1 MRARNLMT
9 ISIVLSRY
17 VKTNSQEVAM
27 GKRCAVCEGAWQGA
41 PGSFTSPLLCVYT
54 LMGPQEGRNS
64 DQKTMSK
71 MRQFFLMNE
80 RKVRDDGGPRVA
92 DQSRTPCARSRAV

>member
-1 MRARNLMT
+1 MT
-9 ISIVLSRY
+9 ILIVMSRY

-27 GKRCAVCEGAWQGA
+27 CKRCAVCEGAWQGA

-54 LMGPQEGRNS
+54 LMGQQEGRNS
-64 DQKTMSK
+64 DQKTMST
-71 MRQFFLMNE
+71 MIQFFLMKE

-92 DQSRTPCARSRAV
+92 DQSRTPSAWSRAV